1 MILLKRSYSRIF
13 DIKNSKEIDSSR
25 NCYNSQSQTT
35 QSRNPRAAA
44 LRRSYLVV
52 AEKLQIRNIIVLV
65 VNNGGNGIGTV
76 DGDDADATVHL

>member
-1 MILLKRSYSRIF
+1 M
-13 DIKNSKEIDSSR
+13 
-25 NCYNSQSQTT
+25 
-35 QSRNPRAAA
+35 
-44 LRRSYLVV
+44 VV